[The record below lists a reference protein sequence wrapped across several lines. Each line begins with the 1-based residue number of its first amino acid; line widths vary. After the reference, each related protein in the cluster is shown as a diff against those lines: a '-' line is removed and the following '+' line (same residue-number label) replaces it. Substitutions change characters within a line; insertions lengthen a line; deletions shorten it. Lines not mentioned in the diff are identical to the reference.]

1 MRSVPSTLAL
11 CVLILL
17 TAVARPVGAQE
28 EAQEAAPQG
37 PRIAEAAVCRAVE
50 DRAPVDA
57 GDTFAA
63 DTERLFCFTDV
74 RGAEG
79 ETIVHVWI
87 HEGTTRARVELEIGA
102 DRWRTWSS
110 KRLLPS
116 WTGAWEVKVMTEAGA
131 VLETLAFTVE

>member
-1 MRSVPSTLAL
+1 MRPALRTLTLSVLISLAL
-11 CVLILL
+11 LP
-17 TAVARPVGAQE
+17 RPLGAQE
-28 EAQEAAPQG
+28 ASGDG
-37 PRIAEAAVCRAVE
+37 PRLAEAAVCLSVE
-50 DRAPVDA
+50 ERAPVGAD
-57 GDTFAA
+57 DTFPAG
-63 DTERLFCFTDV
+63 TERLFCFTDV

-87 HEGTTRARVELEIGA
+87 HEGTTRARVELDIGA

-116 WTGAWEVKVMTEAGA
+116 WTGSWEVKVMTAAGA